1 MKGRPA
7 RMPSTIELLEA
18 QPSPPDSGTL
28 KVLAAFIDSARA
40 CAQACTSCA
49 ASSLAEPDPSP
60 LASCVA
66 ACLDCADVCLA
77 SARIASRPL
86 SAMRRDAVAA
96 LVQSC
101 AGMCELTARECFRHE
116 MHHQHCRL
124 CMAAARTC
132 LEACEMLLEEL

>member
-1 MKGRPA
+1 
-7 RMPSTIELLEA
+7 MPGTIELLEA

-28 KVLAAFIDSARA
+28 KLLAAFIDSARA

-49 ASSLAEPDPSP
+49 ASGLAEPDPAP
-60 LASCVA
+60 LAGCIA

-77 SARIASRPL
+77 AARITSRPL

-96 LVQSC
+96 LLQSC

-116 MHHQHCRL
+116 MQHQHCRL
-124 CMAAARTC
+124 CMEAARAC
-132 LEACEMLLEEL
+132 LEASELLLEALC